1 MNCEHM
7 MDLSLHDNGE
17 DFDVRIYNVPDE
29 RLIGVFTNYY
39 DTNDILPKSY
49 YCVLLDAS
57 GSLAL
62 RSVLDY
68 DILITPSDD
77 LTDVEVRRVPR
88 KSQASTYIDQEDY
101 EPAFGFFSDDEKNR
115 QIKFLIKL
123 IEDGKPL

>member
-1 MNCEHM
+1 M
-7 MDLSLHDNGE
+7 
-17 DFDVRIYNVPDE
+17 
-29 RLIGVFTNYY
+29 
-39 DTNDILPKSY
+39 
-49 YCVLLDAS
+49 LDAG

-101 EPAFGFFSDDEKNR
+101 EPVSGFFSDDEKNR

>member
-1 MNCEHM
+1 M
-7 MDLSLHDNGE
+7 
-17 DFDVRIYNVPDE
+17 
-29 RLIGVFTNYY
+29 
-39 DTNDILPKSY
+39 
-49 YCVLLDAS
+49 LDAG

-101 EPAFGFFSDDEKNR
+101 EPAFGFFSDDEKKR

>member
-1 MNCEHM
+1 M
-7 MDLSLHDNGE
+7 
-17 DFDVRIYNVPDE
+17 
-29 RLIGVFTNYY
+29 
-39 DTNDILPKSY
+39 
-49 YCVLLDAS
+49 LDAG

-101 EPAFGFFSDDEKNR
+101 ELVSGFFSDDEKNR